1 MDIFRERT
9 KMPWPVLA
17 FLDFVVIVGFD
28 DILYPLQNQGL
39 SVVFNWVLI
48 ILLFALPYEM
58 VVAQLGSTFDSE
70 QDGGL
75 ASWMRRSTHS
85 DFLGY
90 CTAWIFWAS
99 CMPYIVD
106 VANSAVVSISWTIL
120 GNDSLNSLMSNTM
133 FGLLTFAIIFV
144 FILGQNLIKNSLEI
158 ISAIAALSMFLM
170 TMLFVGMTGWAVLH
184 GAKIATHPF
193 NLKAFIPTFDA
204 KYWSSTGLLMF
215 AAAGAEVAVPYISKL
230 RNPNRE
236 LPKAMILLAILTS
249 CLTVL
254 GTLALAMFFNAN
266 HLPHDLKMNGSYYA
280 FQLLG
285 QRMGWGKSLMYIFA
299 VVQALYMFAQLAV
312 FLDAVSWVLAGDT
325 DEKYMPKWMLK
336 RDKNGRPIHSYYLTA
351 GVCLFLLLMSGT
363 LPDINSVFNW
373 LLNLNGI
380 VNPFKNC
387 FIFIA
392 FIMVRLHQEEFN
404 SGFVFVK
411 NRTRALIVGWFCLL
425 LSFTCAMMAFLP
437 QEVSFGTHAWNSQLL
452 MNIFTVIV
460 LFGLGLIFPLLAKL
474 ERRYQTE

>member
-1 MDIFRERT
+1 
-9 KMPWPVLA
+9 
-17 FLDFVVIVGFD
+17 
-28 DILYPLQNQGL
+28 
-39 SVVFNWVLI
+39 
-48 ILLFALPYEM
+48 
-58 VVAQLGSTFDSE
+58 
-70 QDGGL
+70 
-75 ASWMRRSTHS
+75 
-85 DFLGY
+85 
-90 CTAWIFWAS
+90 
-99 CMPYIVD
+99 
-106 VANSAVVSISWTIL
+106 
-120 GNDSLNSLMSNTM
+120 
-133 FGLLTFAIIFV
+133 
-144 FILGQNLIKNSLEI
+144 
-158 ISAIAALSMFLM
+158 
-170 TMLFVGMTGWAVLH
+170 
-184 GAKIATHPF
+184 
-193 NLKAFIPTFDA
+193 
-204 KYWSSTGLLMF
+204 
-215 AAAGAEVAVPYISKL
+215 
-230 RNPNRE
+230 
-236 LPKAMILLAILTS
+236 LAILTS

-474 ERRYQTE
+474 ERRHQTE